1 MQELRAQKRAFIQK
15 EAQLTDAEMKTWEDI
30 QKANRPNGKAGQSD
44 GTKPKP
50 GGQRL
55 SHSSIE
61 AMTETQA
68 ANLLF
73 ERIAKAENAIALRK
87 AGIESARQQLGAKKV
102 LRIQLAERQWKR
114 ELLKK
119 IREHRGGNPA
129 EEDSEEQD

>member
-1 MQELRAQKRAFIQK
+1 
-15 EAQLTDAEMKTWEDI
+15 
-30 QKANRPNGKAGQSD
+30 
-44 GTKPKP
+44 
-50 GGQRL
+50 
-55 SHSSIE
+55 
-61 AMTETQA
+61 MTETQA